1 MKTSPPYDGRVGWG
15 DHQVVPTRRYGSGT
29 MLWRR
34 SSPDS
39 LPDQSAIEAII
50 DANVGIA
57 VRFGPELRQRLFE
70 HVDELLRSKRWEAAA
85 GFELSDEVQVTI
97 AANAAI
103 PILAFDS
110 WPYRQVKSII
120 VHPSATVSSGLRSG
134 PVAGTYTDNPMGII
148 GEASPNGG
156 PVSLSWD
163 AVLADSRRPAFGSNV
178 VIHEFAHKIDM
189 NDGYA
194 DGIPPLSGAALE
206 HWQHVLE
213 DEFHRTEGRDS
224 DAVLRPYAWASPAE
238 FFAVATEAFFC
249 APARLADAKPTLYS
263 ALSDLYQQSPAVDW
277 LPLDPGS

>member
-1 MKTSPPYDGRVGWG
+1 M
-15 DHQVVPTRRYGSGT
+15 Q
-29 MLWRR
+29 WRR
-34 SSPDS
+34 SSTDSTPDEA
-39 LPDQSAIEAII
+39 AIEAIV

-57 VRFGPELRQRLFE
+57 ARFGPALRERLFE
-70 HVDELLRSKRWEAAA
+70 HVDELLRSKRWEAIS
-85 GFELSDEVQVTI
+85 GYELTDEMLVTV

-103 PILAFDS
+103 PVLSFDT

-120 VHPSATVSSGLRSG
+120 IRPSAVVSSGVRSG
-134 PVAGTYTDNPMGII
+134 PVAGTYTDHPIGII
-148 GEASPNGG
+148 GEASPNSG

-163 AVLADSRRPAFGSNV
+163 AALSDSKRPAYGSNV

-194 DGIPPLSGAALE
+194 DGVPPLRGAALA
-206 HWQHVLE
+206 HWQHVLN

-249 APARLADAKPTLYS
+249 VPAHLAAAKPTLYT
-263 ALSDLYQQSPAVDW
+263 ALSDLYQQSPEVDW
-277 LPLDPGS
+277 LPLEPAS

>member
-1 MKTSPPYDGRVGWG
+1 
-15 DHQVVPTRRYGSGT
+15 

-34 SSPDS
+34 TPSGSTIDE
-39 LPDQSAIEAII
+39 DGIEAII
-50 DANVGIA
+50 DANVAIA
-57 VRFGPELRQRLFE
+57 SRFGRELREQLLS
-70 HVDELLRSKRWEAAA
+70 HTQELVQSKRWEAAA
-85 GFELSDEVQVTI
+85 GFGLTEEMQVTI

-103 PILAFDS
+103 PILAFDT

-120 VHPSATVSSGLRSG
+120 LHPSSTVSSGLRSG
-134 PVAGTYTDNPMGII
+134 PIAGTYTDHPIGII

-163 AVLADSRRPAFGSNV
+163 AALADSRRPRFGSNV

-194 DGIPPLSGAALE
+194 DGVPPLSGDALE
-206 HWQHVLE
+206 HWQQVLD

-249 APARLADAKPTLYS
+249 VPAQLAAAKPALYA
-263 ALSDLYQQSPAVDW
+263 ALSDLYQQSPTVDW
-277 LPLDPGS
+277 LPIEPST